1 MARTT
6 SRTPRGLRTKVAPK
20 RATIG
25 GYTILRKERLERLEG
40 SYLELEHER
49 TGARHLHVECPDDN
63 NSFAVFFPTVPK
75 DSTGVAHILE
85 HVVLAGSQR
94 FPVRDPFFSMTRRS
108 LATFM
113 NAFTSADWTMY
124 PFSSRNA
131 KDFKNLLEVYLD
143 ATFFPRLDED
153 SFKQEGIRFEFED
166 PADPKSGLRYKGVV
180 FNEMKGALATPQA
193 AVQRVMGRS
202 LFPGL
207 TYEHISGGDPE
218 HIPDLTW
225 EQLRK
230 FHAVHYHPSNAYFY
244 TYGDQNLE
252 QTLNKIEQNA
262 LSHFERIE
270 VDTKIPDV
278 KRFKKPVRANEPYPA
293 TPGEDNTRKAQA
305 LVAWVTVH
313 TGDSFHLLAMKVLA
327 EVLLGNAGS
336 PLRKALIDS
345 KLGTAMADGSG
356 LQDDYREMVFGA
368 GLKDIAAED
377 AEKVERVVLD
387 TLEQLA
393 NNGVDSAQV
402 DAAIHHLEFEK
413 RERSNAGFP
422 YALKVLFT
430 CLAPYYYGGD
440 PYDALNFD
448 ADLAR
453 LERDRK
459 EGRFFETLIQ
469 TELLDN
475 AHRGLLTVTPDE
487 ELEERKRRKELERL
501 ASIEATLTEEDKARI
516 VEEAIRLKQDQEGK
530 QDLSTLPTLELSD
543 IPMKFEEVPSREAP
557 VGKATSE
564 FFPLPTNGVT
574 YIDIRS
580 DFAALSAEEKDLLP
594 LFGRVLTQAGAAGQ
608 DYVEI
613 AKRIAS
619 YTGGIGAAAQ
629 VQPLAGS
636 EDYLQSFVIS
646 GKALDRNVK
655 PFVELLTDLTA
666 HLEVTPA
673 RLKEI
678 IAEAATRL
686 ESSIAGLGF
695 QFAILLAQSKLSSE
709 GAINDRLQGIGML
722 HTMRRLAKLEEHELA
737 AVANQLD
744 KIRTK
749 LFRKSAI
756 SVVVTC
762 EESMIETLNGL
773 LEKLDL
779 ALSDEE
785 PKGVPDKPQPQKPVR
800 EARTAPLPVAFNVR
814 TFKTVRYKD
823 PDAPVLLVL
832 ANYLRDTFLHR
843 EIREKGGAY
852 GAYAQASTGGGTFY
866 LGSYRDPNI
875 VRTYDTFDEAVRWVT
890 DGEIEAE
897 ALKEAILGACGDVDP
912 LESPDIKGRRE
923 AINRLTGFTREE
935 REKFKKR
942 LLSVTTD
949 DLRRVA
955 KSYLTVNRPIQATVA
970 GPDLVEVARKER
982 PELFEVVAPV

>member
-1 MARTT
+1 MAKT
-6 SRTPRGLRTKVAPK
+6 SARGIG
-20 RATIG
+20 TIG
-25 GYTILRKERLERLEG
+25 GYTILRKERLDRLG

-85 HVVLAGSQR
+85 HVVLAGSHK

-124 PFSSRNA
+124 PFSTRNK
-131 KDFKNLLEVYLD
+131 KDFNNLLEVYLD

-166 PADPKSGLRYKGVV
+166 PADPNSGLRYKGVV
-180 FNEMKGALATPQA
+180 YNEMKGALASPQA
-193 AVQRVMGRS
+193 AVQKIVGEA

-207 TYEHISGGDPE
+207 TYAHISGGDPE

-252 QTLNKIEQNA
+252 ETLAAIEENA
-262 LSHFERIE
+262 LKHFNRIE
-270 VDTKIPDV
+270 VDTSIPDV
-278 KRFKKPVRANEPYPA
+278 KRYKKPVKATEPYPA
-293 TPGEDNTRKAQA
+293 TKGEDNTRKAQA

-313 TGDSFHLLAMKVLA
+313 TGDSFQLLAMKVLA
-327 EVLLGNAGS
+327 EVLLGNAAS

-356 LQDDYREMVFGA
+356 LQDDYRETVFGA
-368 GLKDIAAED
+368 GLKDIALED

-387 TLEQLA
+387 TLERVA
-393 NNGVDSAQV
+393 KDGVDQTQV

-422 YALKVLFT
+422 YSLKVLFT
-430 CLAPYYYGGD
+430 ALAPYYYGGD

-448 ADLAR
+448 SDLAR
-453 LERDRK
+453 LELDRK
-459 EGRFFETLIQ
+459 RGRFFENLIQ
-469 TELLDN
+469 AELLDN
-475 AHRGLLTVTPDE
+475 THRGLLTVVPDT
-487 ELEERKRRKELERL
+487 ELEEQKRKRELERL
-501 ASIEATLTEEDKARI
+501 AKIEASLTEADKARI
-516 VEEAIRLKQDQEGK
+516 VAEALRLKQEQDAK
-530 QDLSTLPTLELSD
+530 QDLSTLPTLELTD
-543 IPMKFEEVPSREAP
+543 IPMKFEDVPSRD
-557 VGKATSE
+557 ATLGAARVE
-564 FFPLPTNGVT
+564 FFPQPTNGVT

-580 DFAALSAEEKDLLP
+580 DFSALTQDEKDLLP

-619 YTGGIGAAAQ
+619 YTGGVGAAAQ
-629 VQPLAGS
+629 VQPLAAR
-636 EDYLQSFVIS
+636 EDYLQSFMVS
-646 GKALDRNVK
+646 GKALDRNAK
-655 PFVELLTDLTA
+655 PFIDLLTDLTA
-666 HLEVTPA
+666 HLEIETG

-678 IAEAATRL
+678 IAETATRL
-686 ESSIAGLGF
+686 ESSLANLGF
-695 QFAILLAQSKLSSE
+695 QFAILLAQSKLNSE
-709 GAINDRLQGIGML
+709 GAMNDRLQGIGML
-722 HTMRRLAKLEEHELA
+722 HVMRNLAKLDDTGLRDL
-737 AVANQLD
+737 VTKLD
-744 KIRTK
+744 AIRNK
-749 LFRKSAI
+749 LFRSDSI
-756 SVVVTC
+756 EVVVTC
-762 EESMIETLNGL
+762 EDSMVETL
-773 LEKLDL
+773 KAHL
-779 ALSDEE
+779 ADFVTAQ
-785 PKGVPDKPQPQKPVR
+785 PRPQDGTAGKGVAVKPPPLDPVR

-814 TFKTVRYKD
+814 TFKTVRYQH

-832 ANYLRDTFLHR
+832 ANYVRDTFLHK
-843 EIREKGGAY
+843 ELREKGGAY
-852 GAYAQASTGGGTFY
+852 GAYAQANTGGGNFY
-866 LGSYRDPNI
+866 LGSYRDPNVI
-875 VRTYDTFDEAVRWVT
+875 RTYDTYDRAVRWVI
-890 DGEIEAE
+890 DSDIDAE

-923 AINRLTGFTREE
+923 AINRLTGFTRAE
-935 REKFKKR
+935 REKFKQR
-942 LLSVTTD
+942 LLNTTAA
-949 DLRRVA
+949 DLQRVA
-955 KSYLTVNRPIQATVA
+955 KSYLEQPRPIQATVA
-970 GPDLVEVARKER
+970 GADLIEAARKER
-982 PELFEVVAPV
+982 PDLFEVVAPV

>member
-1 MARTT
+1 MAKT
-6 SRTPRGLRTKVAPK
+6 SARGIG
-20 RATIG
+20 TIG
-25 GYTILRKERLERLEG
+25 GYTILRKERLDRLEG

-85 HVVLAGSQR
+85 HVVLAGSHK

-124 PFSSRNA
+124 PFSSRNK
-131 KDFKNLLEVYLD
+131 KDFNNLLEVYLD

-166 PADPKSGLRYKGVV
+166 PADPNSGLRYKGVV
-180 FNEMKGALATPQA
+180 YNEMKGALASPQA
-193 AVQRVMGRS
+193 AVQKIVGEA

-207 TYEHISGGDPE
+207 TYAHISGGDPE

-252 QTLNKIEQNA
+252 ETLAAIEENA
-262 LSHFERIE
+262 LKHFNRIE
-270 VDTKIPDV
+270 VDTSIPDV
-278 KRFKKPVRANEPYPA
+278 KRYKKPVKATEPYPA
-293 TPGEDNTRKAQA
+293 TKGEDNTRKAQA

-313 TGDSFHLLAMKVLA
+313 TGDSFQLLAMKVLA
-327 EVLLGNAGS
+327 EVLLGNAAS

-356 LQDDYREMVFGA
+356 LQDDYRETVFGA
-368 GLKDIAAED
+368 GLKDIALED

-387 TLEQLA
+387 TLERVA
-393 NNGVDSAQV
+393 KDGVDQTQV

-422 YALKVLFT
+422 YSLKVLFT
-430 CLAPYYYGGD
+430 ALAPYYYGGD

-448 ADLAR
+448 SDLAR
-453 LERDRK
+453 LELDRK
-459 EGRFFETLIQ
+459 RGRFFENLIQ
-469 TELLDN
+469 AELLDN
-475 AHRGLLTVTPDE
+475 THRGLLTVVPDT
-487 ELEERKRRKELERL
+487 ELEEQKRKRELERL
-501 ASIEATLTEEDKARI
+501 AKIEASLTEADKARI
-516 VEEAIRLKQDQEGK
+516 VAEALRLKQEQDAK
-530 QDLSTLPTLELSD
+530 QDLSTLPTLELTD
-543 IPMKFEEVPSREAP
+543 IPMKFEDVPSRD
-557 VGKATSE
+557 ATLGAARVE
-564 FFPLPTNGVT
+564 FFPQPTNGVT

-580 DFAALSAEEKDLLP
+580 DFSALTQDEKDLLP

-619 YTGGIGAAAQ
+619 YTGGVGAAAQ
-629 VQPLAGS
+629 VQPLAAR
-636 EDYLQSFVIS
+636 EDYLQSFMVS
-646 GKALDRNVK
+646 GKALDRNAK
-655 PFVELLTDLTA
+655 PFIDLLTDLTA
-666 HLEVTPA
+666 HLEIETG

-678 IAEAATRL
+678 IAETATRL
-686 ESSIAGLGF
+686 ESSLANLGF
-695 QFAILLAQSKLSSE
+695 QFAILLAQSKLNSE
-709 GAINDRLQGIGML
+709 GAMNDRLQGIGML
-722 HTMRRLAKLEEHELA
+722 HVMRNLAKLDDTGLRDL
-737 AVANQLD
+737 VTKLD
-744 KIRTK
+744 AIRNK
-749 LFRKSAI
+749 LFRSDSI
-756 SVVVTC
+756 EVVVTC
-762 EESMIETLNGL
+762 EDSMVETL
-773 LEKLDL
+773 KAHL
-779 ALSDEE
+779 ADFVTALPRPQDGAAG
-785 PKGVPDKPQPQKPVR
+785 KGVAIKPPPLDPVR

-814 TFKTVRYKD
+814 TFKTVRYQH

-832 ANYLRDTFLHR
+832 ANYVRDTFLHK
-843 EIREKGGAY
+843 ELREKGGAY
-852 GAYAQASTGGGTFY
+852 GAYAQANTGGGNFY
-866 LGSYRDPNI
+866 LGSYRDPNVI
-875 VRTYDTFDEAVRWVT
+875 RTYDTYDRAVRWVI
-890 DGEIEAE
+890 DSDIDAE

-923 AINRLTGFTREE
+923 AINRLTGFTRAE
-935 REKFKKR
+935 REKFKQR
-942 LLSVTTD
+942 LLNTTAA
-949 DLRRVA
+949 DLQRVA
-955 KSYLTVNRPIQATVA
+955 KSYLEQPRPIQATVA
-970 GPDLVEVARKER
+970 GADLIEAARKER
-982 PELFEVVAPV
+982 PDLFEVVAPV